1 VYVEVRDHRAL
12 QLHAGRQQ
20 FGKLFILLAAQPEV
34 VDGSAQ
40 LLPNPVERRDKLF
53 GSLEWLRLSG
63 GRPQALCLN
72 QGTTEVLEG
81 LVVQVAGYAAPL
93 VLPDLLQTLLCPLA
107 VADVARHL
115 GEAT

>member
-81 LVVQVAGYAAPL
+81 LVVEVAGYAAPL
-93 VLPDLLQTLLCPLA
+93 VLPDLLQTLL
-107 VADVARHL
+107 
-115 GEAT
+115 